1 MGITFGFGPD
11 VALVSPWMINGTLT
25 SFLEQNS
32 TTLMLLDRLFL
43 VRTSSMLLVGAF
55 KLIFIVT
62 KLHDVADGLDYR
74 E

>member
-1 MGITFGFGPD
+1 MGITLGFGSD

-25 SFLEQNS
+25 SFLDQNRM
-32 TTLMLLDRLFL
+32 TLALPDRLFL

-55 KLIFIVT
+55 ELIFTVT
-62 KLHDVADGLDYR
+62 ELHDVADGLNYR